1 MQDDQKEILG
11 LPEPRG
17 LEKTREH
24 GLPLQPSYGSYGING
39 DLGGDEENH
48 FRNYLRAVRKHL
60 WLIIGITLIVTSL
73 VTISV
78 ARRPDIYSA
87 QARVQVDLENNPG
100 AGAGNK
106 NNTVVI
112 NSTTSDPTYFNTQLQ
127 NLTSQGLLRRV
138 VKTLDLEHNDSF
150 LHAGREQ
157 NRSTWQSILRMF
169 GLAKKDDERK
179 DKTDDQLPLTS
190 ASVAPATARDD
201 LAEAKR
207 LDPFVRMLQG
217 SLKVEPVKET
227 RTSSYTKDTR
237 LIDIS
242 FQLPDP
248 QLAAKIVNAIADT
261 FVFSNL
267 EKKTETNSSA
277 GDFLQKRVAELQGQ
291 IRSDEERLV
300 NYAKDH
306 QILSLDGSQNT
317 VVERLAGLNQQLLQ
331 AENDR
336 KLAEAEYRAAQ
347 APGAANA
354 LASKDAK
361 QLDELEAKLATL
373 KQKRQEL
380 LVENTEEWPEVKE
393 TNQQIAIIEKQVSD
407 IRSRTTSTLTTN
419 LETKYKQALDREKK
433 TRDDFNKQRGET
445 LNQNEAAINYRIIQQ
460 EIETNKQLL
469 DGLLQ
474 RSKENDVVLAGTP
487 NNIYVVDYAV
497 TPDYPIGPQRIR
509 TILMGLFL
517 ALAGG
522 IGLAIFLEYMN
533 DSVRST
539 EDVERWLRLPSI
551 GVIPR
556 IGGRKN
562 KRLKSSSLA
571 LQKRN
576 GNGHGYNSPELLIN
590 TESRSALAESY
601 RHLRTSVL
609 LSSAGRAPKT
619 LLVTS
624 SMPAEGKTTTAVNTA
639 LSLAQTGAHV
649 LVIDA
654 DMRRPRVHSIFGL
667 DNHRGLSTILS
678 NDMSEAEMLN
688 LIIQHTESG
697 LNLLPSGAIPPN
709 PAELLG
715 SDQMRRLISTLEST
729 FDHIIIDSPPIGSFT
744 DGVLT
749 STLVD
754 GVLLVVHSGKTS
766 RSIARRTRQILQ
778 DVGAKV
784 FGVVLNNVNLREH
797 DYYYYQSY
805 QSNSYYNSGADT
817 ESVTQGL

>member
-1 MQDDQKEILG
+1 MQDEQKEILG

-17 LEKTREH
+17 LEKVREQR
-24 GLPLQPSYGSYGING
+24 PAAYSSYAMGGSG
-39 DLGGDEENH
+39 DLGGEEENH

-78 ARRPDIYSA
+78 ARKPDIYSA

-100 AGAGNK
+100 AGAGSK

-112 NSTTSDPTYFNTQLQ
+112 NSPTSDPTYFNTQLQ

-138 VKTLDLEHNDSF
+138 VKTLDLEHNDAF

-169 GLAKKDDERK
+169 GLGKKDDDRK
-179 DKTDDQLPLTS
+179 ASADDTLPLTS
-190 ASVAPATARDD
+190 SVAPATASND

-207 LDPFVRMLQG
+207 LSPFVALLQAN
-217 SLKVEPVKET
+217 LKVEPVKET
-227 RTSSYTKDTR
+227 RTSSYSKDTR

-242 FQLPDP
+242 FQHADP
-248 QLAAKIVNAIADT
+248 QLAAKIVNAISDT
-261 FVFSNL
+261 FTLSNL

-277 GDFLQKRVAELQGQ
+277 GDFLQKRVAELQAS

-347 APGAANA
+347 APGAASA
-354 LASKDAK
+354 LASKDVK
-361 QLDELEAKLATL
+361 QLDELEGKLAQL

-393 TNQQIAIIEKQVSD
+393 TTQQIAVIEKQVSD
-407 IRSRTTSTLTTN
+407 IRSRTTNDLTKN
-419 LETKYKQALDREKK
+419 LETKYRQALDREKSV
-433 TRDDFNKQRGET
+433 RAAFDQQRGET

-497 TPDYPIGPQRIR
+497 TPDAPIGPQRLR
-509 TILMGLFL
+509 TVFMGLFL

-539 EDVERWLRLPSI
+539 EDVERYLRLPSL

-556 IGGRKN
+556 IGGVSRK
-562 KRLKSSSLA
+562 RFMPARA
-571 LQKRN
+571 LQRRN
-576 GNGHGYNSPELLIN
+576 GNGDGHHSPELLTN
-590 TESRSALAESY
+590 VESRSALAESY

-609 LSSAGRAPKT
+609 LSTAGRAPKT

-639 LSLAQTGAHV
+639 LSLAQTGATV
-649 LVIDA
+649 LVIDG
-654 DMRRPRVHSIFGL
+654 DMRRPRVHSIFGI

-688 LIIQHTESG
+688 LIVQHSESG

-715 SDQMRRLISTLEST
+715 SDQMRRLLATLEMT
-729 FDHIIIDSPPIGSFT
+729 FDHIIIDSPPVGSFT

-749 STLVD
+749 ATLTD

-766 RSIARRTRQILQ
+766 RSVARRTKQILQ

-805 QSNSYYNSGADT
+805 QSNSYYHAEQEAEQAVGT
-817 ESVTQGL
+817 

>member
-1 MQDDQKEILG
+1 MQDELKPILS

-17 LEKTREH
+17 LEKVRDH
-24 GLPLQPSYGSYGING
+24 MPPQLGYGNYSG
-39 DLGGDEENH
+39 DPGGDEENH

-60 WLIIGITLIVTSL
+60 WLIIGITLLVTSL

-78 ARRPDIYSA
+78 ARRPDIFSA
-87 QARVQVDLENNPG
+87 QARVQVDPESNPASG
-100 AGAGNK
+100 ASK
-106 NNTVVI
+106 NGTVVI
-112 NSTTSDPTYFNTQLQ
+112 NSPTLDPTYFNTQLQ
-127 NLTSQGLLRRV
+127 NLTSLGLLRRV
-138 VKTLDLEHNDSF
+138 VKTLDLEHNDAF
-150 LHAGREQ
+150 LHAGKEQ
-157 NRSTWQSILRMF
+157 NRSTWQSVLRIF
-169 GLAKKDDERK
+169 GMGKREDEKR
-179 DKTDDQLPLTS
+179 DKTQDSLPLTS
-190 ASVAPATARDD
+190 EVAPATARND
-201 LAEAKR
+201 LVEAKR
-207 LDPFVRMLQG
+207 LDPFVRMLQAN
-217 SLKVEPVKET
+217 LKVEPVKET
-227 RTSSYTKDTR
+227 RTGSYSKDTR

-242 FQLPDP
+242 FQHPDP
-248 QLAAKIVNAIADT
+248 QLTAKIVNAISDT
-261 FVFSNL
+261 FAYSNL
-267 EKKTETNSSA
+267 EKKTETNASA
-277 GDFLQKRVAELQGQ
+277 GDFLQQRVAELQSN

-300 NYAKDH
+300 NYAKGH

-331 AENDR
+331 AENER
-336 KLAEAEYRAAQ
+336 KLAEAEFRAAK
-347 APGAANA
+347 APGAASA
-354 LASKDAK
+354 LATKDAK
-361 QLDELEAKLATL
+361 ALEDLEGKLGQL

-380 LVENTEEWPEVKE
+380 LVENTEEWPEVRE
-393 TNQQIAIIEKQVSD
+393 TNQQIAAIEKQLSD
-407 IRSRTTSTLTTN
+407 QRTRGTTVLTTN
-419 LETKYKQALDREKK
+419 LETKYRQALDREKSI
-433 TRDDFNKQRGET
+433 RDAFNKQRGET
-445 LNQNEAAINYRIIQQ
+445 LTQNEAAINYRIIQQ

-497 TPDYPIGPQRIR
+497 TPEAPIGPQRMR
-509 TILMGLFL
+509 TILMVLFL

-522 IGLAIFLEYMN
+522 VGLAIFLEYMN

-556 IGGRKN
+556 IGGVSK
-562 KRLKSSSLA
+562 KRRFPSNALA
-571 LQKRN
+571 RRN
-576 GNGHGYNSPELLIN
+576 GNGHVQASPELLTNI
-590 TESRSALAESY
+590 ESRSALAESY

-609 LSSAGRAPKT
+609 LSSAGRPPKT

-639 LSLAQTGAHV
+639 LSLAQTGATV

-654 DMRRPRVHSIFGL
+654 DMRRPRVHSIFGI

-688 LIIQHTESG
+688 LVVQDSASG

-715 SDQMRRLISTLEST
+715 SEQMRRLLSLLEMT
-729 FDHIIIDSPPIGSFT
+729 FDHIIIDSPPVGSFT

-766 RSIARRTRQILQ
+766 RSVARRTRQILQ

-784 FGVVLNNVNLREH
+784 FGVVLNNVNLKEH

-805 QSNSYYNSGADT
+805 NSQRYYKSELEQVAS
-817 ESVTQGL
+817 EP

>member
-1 MQDDQKEILG
+1 MQDDQKPILS

-17 LEKTREH
+17 LEKVREH
-24 GLPLQPSYGSYGING
+24 ASPQPSYGGYGING
-39 DLGGDEENH
+39 DLGEEENH
-48 FRNYLRAVRKHL
+48 FKSYLRAIRKHL

-87 QARVQVDLENNPG
+87 GARVQVDLETNPASG
-100 AGAGNK
+100 ATGGK
-106 NNTVVI
+106 SGTVVI
-112 NSTTSDPTYFNTQLQ
+112 NSVTSDPTYFNTQLQ

-138 VKTLDLEHNDSF
+138 VKTLDLEHNDAF

-157 NRSTWQSILRMF
+157 NRSTWQSVLRMF
-169 GLAKKDDERK
+169 GLGKKDE
-179 DKTDDQLPLTS
+179 DKREKADDQLPLTT
-190 ASVAPATARDD
+190 SVAPATARED
-201 LAEAKR
+201 LVEAKR
-207 LDPFVRMLQG
+207 LDPFVRILQAN
-217 SLKVEPVKET
+217 LKVEPVKET
-227 RTSSYTKDTR
+227 RTGSYSKDTR

-242 FQLPDP
+242 YSHPDP
-248 QLAAKIVNAIADT
+248 QLAAKIVNTIADT

-267 EKKTETNSSA
+267 EKKTETNASA
-277 GDFLQKRVAELQGQ
+277 GDFLQKRVAELQSN
-291 IRSDEERLV
+291 IRVDEERLV

-347 APGAANA
+347 TPGAASA

-361 QLDELEAKLATL
+361 QLDDLEGKLAQL

-380 LVENTEEWPEVKE
+380 LVENTEEWPEVRE
-393 TNQQIAIIEKQVSD
+393 TNQQIAATEKQISD
-407 IRSRTTSTLTTN
+407 LRSRNTSTLTTN
-419 LETKYKQALDREKK
+419 LETKYRQALDREKSI
-433 TRDDFNKQRGET
+433 RDAFNEQRGET
-445 LNQNEAAINYRIIQQ
+445 LTQNEAAINYRIIQQ

-497 TPDYPIGPQRIR
+497 TPDAPIGPQRIR

-517 ALAGG
+517 AFAGG

-551 GVIPR
+551 GVIPQ
-556 IGGRKN
+556 IGGTTRK
-562 KRLKSSSLA
+562 RFLPSRA
-571 LQKRN
+571 LQRRN
-576 GNGHGYNSPELLIN
+576 GNGHVQNSPELLTN
-590 TESRSALAESY
+590 VESRSALAESY

-639 LSLAQTGAHV
+639 LSLAQTGATV

-667 DNHRGLSTILS
+667 HNQRGLSTILS
-678 NDMSEAEMLN
+678 NDMSEAEMLS
-688 LIIQHTESG
+688 LIIQHNESG

-715 SDQMRRLISTLEST
+715 SDQMRRLINTLELT

-805 QSNSYYNSGADT
+805 QSNSYYKADQ
-817 ESVTQGL
+817 EAEQAIGS

>member
-1 MQDDQKEILG
+1 MQDDQKPTLS
-11 LPEPRG
+11 LPESRG
-17 LEKTREH
+17 LEKVREH
-24 GLPLQPSYGSYGING
+24 GSPQFSSYAGYTG
-39 DLGGDEENH
+39 DDMGGDEENH
-48 FRNYLRAVRKHL
+48 FRSYLRAVRKHL
-60 WLIIGITLIVTSL
+60 WLILGITLIVTSL

-78 ARRPDIYSA
+78 ARRPDIFSA
-87 QARVQVDLENNPG
+87 QARVQVDLENNPASG
-100 AGAGNK
+100 AGSK
-106 NNTVVI
+106 NGTVVI
-112 NSTTSDPTYFNTQLQ
+112 NSATSDPTYFNTQLQ
-127 NLTSQGLLRRV
+127 NLTSLGLLRRV
-138 VKTLDLEHNDSF
+138 VKTLDLEHNDAF
-150 LHAGREQ
+150 LHAGKEQ

-169 GLAKKDDERK
+169 GMGKKEEDKK
-179 DKTDDQLPLTS
+179 DKTDDQLPLTT
-190 ASVAPATARDD
+190 SVAPATARED
-201 LAEAKR
+201 LVEAKR
-207 LDPFVRMLQG
+207 LDPYVRMLQG

-227 RTSSYTKDTR
+227 RTGSYSKDTR
-237 LIDIS
+237 LIDLS
-242 FQLPDP
+242 FQHPDP
-248 QLAAKIVNAIADT
+248 QLAAKVVNAIADT

-267 EKKTETNSSA
+267 EKKTETNASA
-277 GDFLQKRVAELQGQ
+277 GDFLQKRVAELQAQ
-291 IRSDEERLV
+291 IRADEERLV
-300 NYAKDH
+300 NYATGH

-336 KLAEAEYRAAQ
+336 KLAEAEYRAAK
-347 APGAANA
+347 APGAASA
-354 LASKDAK
+354 LASKDAR
-361 QLDELEAKLATL
+361 QLDDLEAKLSAL

-393 TNQQIAIIEKQVSD
+393 TTQQIAALEKQVSD
-407 IRSRTTSTLTTN
+407 LRNRSTSVLSTN
-419 LETKYKQALDREKK
+419 LETRYRQALDREKSI
-433 TRDDFNKQRGET
+433 REAFNQQRGET
-445 LNQNEAAINYRIIQQ
+445 LSQNEAAINYRIIQQ

-497 TPDYPIGPQRIR
+497 TPEAPIGPQRMR
-509 TILMGLFL
+509 TIFMGLFL

-556 IGGRKN
+556 IGGSARK
-562 KRLKSSSLA
+562 RFLPSRA
-571 LQKRN
+571 LQRRD
-576 GNGHGYNSPELLIN
+576 GNGHTHDAPELLTN
-590 TESRSALAESY
+590 VESRSPLAESY

-639 LSLAQTGAHV
+639 LSLAQTGANV

-654 DMRRPRVHSIFGL
+654 DMRRPRVHSIFGIN
-667 DNHRGLSTILS
+667 NHRGLSTILS

-688 LIIQHTESG
+688 LIIQHQESG

-715 SDQMRRLISTLEST
+715 SEQMRRLIKTLELT
-729 FDHIIIDSPPIGSFT
+729 FDQIIIDSPPIGSFT
-744 DGVLT
+744 DGVLA

-754 GVLLVVHSGKTS
+754 GVLLVVHSGRTS
-766 RSIARRTRQILQ
+766 RSVARRTRQILQ

-805 QSNSYYNSGADT
+805 QSNSYYKTDQEVEEVAGVST
-817 ESVTQGL
+817 

>member
-1 MQDDQKEILG
+1 MQDEQKEILS
-11 LPEPRG
+11 LPESRG
-17 LEKTREH
+17 LEKVRAH
-24 GLPLQPSYGSYGING
+24 IVLPQPASGGYGGGGY
-39 DLGGDEENH
+39 DLSGEEENH

-100 AGAGNK
+100 AGAANK
-106 NNTVVI
+106 NSTVVI
-112 NSTTSDPTYFNTQLQ
+112 NSQTSDPAYFNTQLQ
-127 NLTSQGLLRRV
+127 NLTSPGLLRRV
-138 VKTLDLEHNDSF
+138 IKTLDLEHNDSF

-157 NRSTWQSILRMF
+157 SRSTWQSILHMF
-169 GLAKKDDERK
+169 GLGKKDEDQKE
-179 DKTDDQLPLTS
+179 KTDDQLPLASS
-190 ASVAPATARDD
+190 AVAPATARDD

-207 LDPFVRMLQG
+207 LDPYVRMLQG

-227 RTSSYTKDTR
+227 RTGSYNKDTR
-237 LIDIS
+237 LIDIG
-242 FQLPDP
+242 FQLPDA
-248 QLAAKIVNAIADT
+248 QLAAKIVNAVADT
-261 FVFSNL
+261 FVLSNL
-267 EKKTETNSSA
+267 EKKTETNASA
-277 GDFLQKRVAELQGQ
+277 GDFLQKRVAELQSQ
-291 IRSDEERLV
+291 IRADEERLV

-306 QILSLDGSQNT
+306 QILSLDGGQNT

-347 APGAANA
+347 APGAATA

-361 QLDELEAKLATL
+361 QLDDLEGRLAAL

-393 TNQQIAIIEKQVSD
+393 TTQQIAVLEKQIAE
-407 IRSRTTSTLTTN
+407 IRSRTTNDLTKN
-419 LETKYKQALDREKK
+419 LETKYRQALDREKSI
-433 TRDDFNKQRGET
+433 RDAFNQQRGAT
-445 LNQNEAAINYRIIQQ
+445 LNQNEAEINYRLIKQ

-517 ALAGG
+517 ALAGS

-556 IGGRKN
+556 IGGRTRK
-562 KRLKSSSLA
+562 KLQSASLA

-576 GNGHGYNSPELLIN
+576 GNGSSELLTN
-590 TESRSALAESY
+590 AESRSALAESY

-639 LSLAQTGAHV
+639 LSLAQTGASV

-654 DMRRPRVHSIFGL
+654 DLRRPRVHSIFGI

-678 NDMSEAEMLN
+678 SEMTEAEMLGQ
-688 LIIQHTESG
+688 IIQDEESR
-697 LNLLPSGAIPPN
+697 LHLLSSGAIPPN

-715 SDQMRRLISTLEST
+715 SDQMRRLIRTLEST
-729 FDHIIIDSPPIGSFT
+729 FDHIIIDSPPVGSFT
-744 DGVLT
+744 DAVLA
-749 STLVD
+749 STLAD

-766 RSIARRTRQILQ
+766 RSVARRTKQILQ

-805 QSNSYYNSGADT
+805 QSNSYYASEQEAKEVAGA
-817 ESVTQGL
+817 

>member
-1 MQDDQKEILG
+1 MQDDKPILS
-11 LPEPRG
+11 LPEPRS
-17 LEKTREH
+17 LEKVREH
-24 GLPLQPSYGSYGING
+24 AAPPPPAYGGYSGSG
-39 DLGGDEENH
+39 DIHGDDENH
-48 FRNYLRAVRKHL
+48 FRNYLRAIRKHL
-60 WLIIGITLIVTSL
+60 WLIAGITFIVTML

-78 ARRPDIYSA
+78 ARRPDIFAA
-87 QARVQVDLENNPG
+87 QSRVQVDLESNPGSG
-100 AGAGNK
+100 AGAKSGA
-106 NNTVVI
+106 VII
-112 NSTTSDPTYFNTQLQ
+112 NSATTDPAYFNTQLQ
-127 NLTSQGLLRRV
+127 NLTSLGLLRRV
-138 VKTLDLEHNDSF
+138 VKTLDLEHNDAF

-157 NRSTWQSILRMF
+157 NRSTWQSVLRMF
-169 GLAKKDDERK
+169 GLGQKEEIKRESANDS
-179 DKTDDQLPLTS
+179 LPLTS
-190 ASVAPATARDD
+190 SVAPATARDD
-201 LAEAKR
+201 LVEAKR
-207 LDPFVRMLQG
+207 LEPYVRMLQG
-217 SLKVEPVKET
+217 SLKVEPVKEM
-227 RTSSYTKDTR
+227 RTSSYSKETR

-242 FQLPDP
+242 FTHTDP
-248 QLAAKIVNAIADT
+248 QLAAKIVNAIVDT

-267 EKKTETNSSA
+267 EKKTETNASA
-277 GDFLQKRVAELQGQ
+277 GDFLQKRVAELQSQ
-291 IRSDEERLV
+291 IRSAEERLV
-300 NYAKDH
+300 NYAKGH

-347 APGAANA
+347 APGAASA

-361 QLDELEAKLATL
+361 QLDDMEAKLATL
-373 KQKRQEL
+373 KQKKQEL

-393 TNQQIAIIEKQVSD
+393 TTQQIAAIEKQLSD
-407 IRSRTTSTLTTN
+407 LRSRNTSTLTTN
-419 LETKYKQALDREKK
+419 LETKYRQALAREKAVAEA
-433 TRDDFNKQRGET
+433 FNKQRSET
-445 LNQNEAAINYRIIQQ
+445 VNQNEAAINYRIIQQ

-497 TPDYPIGPQRIR
+497 TPEAPIGPQRFRSI
-509 TILMGLFL
+509 IMGLFL

-551 GVIPR
+551 GVIPQ
-556 IGGRKN
+556 IGGSSARK
-562 KRLKSSSLA
+562 RFLPSRA
-571 LQKRN
+571 LQRRD
-576 GNGHGYNSPELLIN
+576 GNGHDSPELLTN
-590 TESRSALAESY
+590 VESRSALAESY

-624 SMPAEGKTTTAVNTA
+624 SMPSEGKTTTAVNTA
-639 LSLAQTGAHV
+639 LSLAQTGASV

-654 DMRRPRVHSIFGL
+654 DMRRPRVHSIFGV
-667 DNHRGLSTILS
+667 DNRHGLSTILS

-688 LIIQHTESG
+688 LIVQHHESG
-697 LNLLPSGAIPPN
+697 LNFLPSGAIPPN

-715 SDQMRRLISTLEST
+715 SEQMRRLISILESN
-729 FDHIIIDSPPIGSFT
+729 FNHIIIDSPPIGSFT
-744 DGVLT
+744 DGVLA

-766 RSIARRTRQILQ
+766 RSVARRTRQILQ

-797 DYYYYQSY
+797 DYYYYRS
-805 QSNSYYNSGADT
+805 YNSQYYETKSSA
-817 ESVTQGL
+817 EELA